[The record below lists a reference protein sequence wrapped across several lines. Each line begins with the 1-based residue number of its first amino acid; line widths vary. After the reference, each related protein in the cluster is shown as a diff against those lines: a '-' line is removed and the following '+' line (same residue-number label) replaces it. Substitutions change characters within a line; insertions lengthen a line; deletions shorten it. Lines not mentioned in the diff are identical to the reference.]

1 MLEEEGKMGT
11 DPITEQYLQLK
22 NEIKPVERDS
32 DEWKRIQTFWDNT
45 RENKNITIEEI
56 YTVNRQG
63 ERDLFTPHNKLD
75 TRKLLWHGSK
85 VAVFAA

>member
-1 MLEEEGKMGT
+1 MGA
-11 DPITEQYLQLK
+11 DPLTEQYLQLK

-32 DEWKRIQTFWDNT
+32 EDWNRIQTFWDNT

-56 YTVNRQG
+56 YTVKRQG
-63 ERDLFTPHNKLD
+63 EHELFTKHDKLD

>member
-1 MLEEEGKMGT
+1 MLEEEGKMGA
-11 DPITEQYLQLK
+11 DPLTEQYFQLK

-32 DEWKRIQTFWDNT
+32 DEWHRIQTFWDNT
-45 RENKNITIEEI
+45 REGKNVTIEEI
-56 YTVNRQG
+56 FTVNRQG
-63 ERDLFTPHNKLD
+63 ERELFDKHDKLD